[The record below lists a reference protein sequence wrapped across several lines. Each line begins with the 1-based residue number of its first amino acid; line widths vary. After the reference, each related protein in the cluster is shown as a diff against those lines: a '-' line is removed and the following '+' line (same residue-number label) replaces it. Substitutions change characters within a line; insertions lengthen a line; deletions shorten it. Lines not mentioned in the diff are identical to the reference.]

1 MEFKDRDIESFWEN
15 PDASPPRRVPSQL
28 RRMLYR
34 KLQMLDAAHDLR
46 DLRIPPSNH
55 LEKLQHDRAGQ
66 YSIRVNDQWR
76 LCFAWTAEGA
86 KEVEF
91 CDYH

>member
-1 MEFKDRDIESFWEN
+1 MEFKDHDIESFWN
-15 PDASPPRRVPSQL
+15 DPDTNPPRRGPSQL
-28 RRMLYR
+28 RKMLYR

-66 YSIRVNDQWR
+66 HSIRVNDRWR
-76 LCFAWTAEGA
+76 LCFAWTPEGA